1 MTNEITDDSKERMD
15 KTVAVYKKELAGL
28 RAGRANP
35 HVLDR
40 LVVEYYGSHVPIQ
53 QLGNILSPEPKVL
66 AIAVW
71 DAGAISAIE
80 KAIQKSDIGI
90 HPSND
95 GKMIRL
101 VFPDLTE
108 ERRKDLVKTVHKL
121 AEECRVAVRTIRRDA
136 NELLKKMEKDHTI
149 TEDDLESLEKE
160 IQKNTDDHI
169 KDIDKNTTEKEK
181 EILEV

>member
-71 DAGAISAIE
+71 DTGAISAIE

-136 NELLKKMEKDHTI
+136 NDLLKKMEKDHTI

-169 KDIDKNTTEKEK
+169 KDIDKNTAEKEK

>member
-1 MTNEITDDSKERMD
+1 MTNEITIEAKEKMD
-15 KTVAVYKKELAGL
+15 KTVGVYKKELAGL

-40 LVVEYYGSHVPIQ
+40 LVVDYYGSHVPIQ

-66 AIAVW
+66 AISVW
-71 DAGAISAIE
+71 DNGAIPAIE

-90 HPSND
+90 NPSND

-108 ERRKDLVKTVHKL
+108 ERRKELVKTVHKL
-121 AEECRVAVRTIRRDA
+121 AEECRVAARTIRRDA
-136 NELLKKMEKDHTI
+136 NETLKKMEKEHSI
-149 TEDDLESLEKE
+149 TEDDLAALEKE
-160 IQKNTDDHI
+160 IQKYTDEHI
-169 KDIDKNTTEKEK
+169 KEIDKSMADKEK
-181 EILEV
+181 EIMEV

>member
-1 MTNEITDDSKERMD
+1 MTNEITIDAKDRMD

-71 DAGAISAIE
+71 DSGAISAIE

-108 ERRKDLVKTVHKL
+108 ERRKELVKTVHKL
-121 AEECRVAVRTIRRDA
+121 AEECRVAVRAIRRDA

-160 IQKNTDDHI
+160 TQKSTDDHI
-169 KDIDKNTTEKEK
+169 KDIDKSTTEKEK